1 MLLVHDYSHCSA
13 SLAIQCA
20 MITVVLQHQRINMLQ
35 SHNVYTMTLK
45 ERNQSYF
52 NVVQI
57 QPRLYVICN
66 VMLCYWI
73 NSSQCSKDHSAFYLH
88 GVIINYWSWG

>member
-1 MLLVHDYSHCSA
+1 MLLVHDCSHCSA

-35 SHNVYTMTLK
+35 SHNVYTTTLK

-52 NVVQI
+52 SIVQI
-57 QPRLYVICN
+57 QPRLFFIVRYEVLIVVFIRIYVICN
-66 VMLCYWI
+66 VMLC
-73 NSSQCSKDHSAFYLH
+73 
-88 GVIINYWSWG
+88 

>member
-1 MLLVHDYSHCSA
+1 
-13 SLAIQCA
+13 
-20 MITVVLQHQRINMLQ
+20 MLQ
-35 SHNVYTMTLK
+35 SHNVYTTTLK

-57 QPRLYVICN
+57 QPRLFFIVRYEVLIAVFMRIYVICN

-73 NSSQCSKDHSAFYLH
+73 NSSQCSKEHSAFYLH
-88 GVIINYWSWG
+88 GVL